1 MSLLN
6 LIEKHGL
13 AVEFIAA
20 LLSQAGLPFPAE
32 PAMVIAGAFAM
43 SGRWG
48 AEMAWLVAALAALLA
63 DHAWFLA
70 GRWRGR
76 SLLSLLCR
84 ISLSPDTCVRHAD
97 NLLLRFGPGVLLLA
111 KLIPGVAA
119 VAIPTAAA
127 SGMSYKRFLLFDGA
141 GALLWAGLWV
151 GVGMI
156 LSREIDMALGV
167 LERSGPWM
175 VAVVVLL
182 LAIFIGGKYLERRRL
197 TSLYRAR
204 RIQPDEVATLVEEGK
219 PLVILDARSDLAWQD
234 DPRALPK
241 AMRVPSPEDAVAI
254 AGRFSDHM
262 LVAFCTC
269 PSEASAAVL
278 AHRLILA
285 GYTDVRVLAGG
296 TQAIELLHPLTLG
309 TTTL

>member
-1 MSLLN
+1 
-6 LIEKHGL
+6 
-13 AVEFIAA
+13 
-20 LLSQAGLPFPAE
+20 
-32 PAMVIAGAFAM
+32 
-43 SGRWG
+43 
-48 AEMAWLVAALAALLA
+48 
-63 DHAWFLA
+63 
-70 GRWRGR
+70 
-76 SLLSLLCR
+76 
-84 ISLSPDTCVRHAD
+84 
-97 NLLLRFGPGVLLLA
+97 
-111 KLIPGVAA
+111 
-119 VAIPTAAA
+119 
-127 SGMSYKRFLLFDGA
+127 
-141 GALLWAGLWV
+141 
-151 GVGMI
+151 MI

-182 LAIFIGGKYLERRRL
+182 LAIFIGGKDLERRRL
-197 TSLYRAR
+197 PSLSRAR
-204 RIQPDEVATLVEEGK
+204 RIQPAEVATLVEEGK

-296 TQAIELLHPLTLG
+296 TQAIALLHPLTLG
-309 TTTL
+309 PTPLFPRVCYSSSPRYSRTES